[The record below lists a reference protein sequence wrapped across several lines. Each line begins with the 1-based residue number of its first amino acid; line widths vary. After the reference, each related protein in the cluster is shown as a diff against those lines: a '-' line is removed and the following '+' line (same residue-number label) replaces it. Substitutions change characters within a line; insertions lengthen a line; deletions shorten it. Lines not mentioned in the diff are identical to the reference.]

1 MCMQLQAAIEQI
13 QREAAGWP
21 TDTLRAYIHGS
32 LDVLAD
38 KLAAMDIAQWFTG
51 SAGADDDGCVT
62 CGLLFAALVTALYV
76 RELTHRPA
84 EQSTRVGF
92 SVN

>member
-1 MCMQLQAAIEQI
+1 MCTEFHAAIEKI

-21 TDTLRAYIHGS
+21 TDTLRAYIHSS

-38 KLAAMDIAQWFTG
+38 KLAALDIAQVTG
-51 SAGADDDGCVT
+51 RADAHDEGCASCCV
-62 CGLLFAALVTALYV
+62 LFAALVTALYV
-76 RELTHRPA
+76 RELAYRPA
-84 EQSTRVGF
+84 EPPVRSGF